1 MAAHGSAFPIAKLAL
16 NNSVPPILMASLR
29 MGLVLIILIPF
40 WRFRIPNK
48 KYFLPLLAFS
58 ISMGVMV
65 YVFMNLSLYHSSI
78 ISPIIVGS
86 QFSPIKSLATLPMA
100 LSIVGVA
107 IFAIFAAKLMS
118 IIGRRAGFIFAS
130 VGSSLA
136 ALMAAYSI
144 IIESFLL
151 FNLGCF
157 LLGAGVAFSH
167 QYRFAAVETVS
178 KDMAPKA
185 ISIILLAG
193 IGSAFIGPNLANIS
207 KEIIPE
213 HLYAGSYIALAILT
227 LSSTIFLLFYK
238 DNHKPN
244 NFVKKDTRSY
254 FELISQPRFLQA
266 LIASAFAYAV
276 MSFLMT
282 ATPISMHVMEKISLS
297 KTGLVIQL
305 HIAAMFLPSLIT
317 GNLIKKFGHSK
328 IMYAGVVLFSI
339 TILTS
344 LFEQNFVNYLTAL
357 VFLGFGW
364 NFLFISGTSLL
375 VLTYKEDEKFKAQGF
390 NDLIVYS
397 IQAVASLS
405 AGIFLNLTSWK
416 TMNLICIIFLIIIV
430 ISTLR
435 ADFKEKK

>member
-1 MAAHGSAFPIAKLAL
+1 MNKNLWLLILSQIFAFTAAPVTVFLSG
-16 NNSVPPILMASLR
+16 
-29 MGLVLIILIPF
+29 II
-40 WRFRIPNK
+40 
-48 KYFLPLLAFS
+48 
-58 ISMGVMV
+58 
-65 YVFMNLSLYHSSI
+65 
-78 ISPIIVGS
+78 GS

-107 IFAIFAAKLMS
+107 IFAIFAAKIMS
-118 IIGRRAGFIFAS
+118 IIGRRAGFIIAS

-144 IIESFLL
+144 IIESFVL

-167 QYRFAAVETVS
+167 QYRFAAVETVN

-207 KEIIPE
+207 KEIISD
-213 HLYAGSYIALAILT
+213 HLYAGSYVALAILT
-227 LSSTIFLLFYK
+227 LSSTIFLLFYE
-238 DNHKPN
+238 DNHRPN
-244 NFVKKDTRSY
+244 NFIKKNTRSY
-254 FELISQPRFLQA
+254 FELITQPRFLQA
-266 LIASAFAYAV
+266 LIASSFAYAV

-282 ATPISMHVMEKISLS
+282 ATPISMHVMEKISLV

-328 IMYAGVVLFSI
+328 IMYSGVLLFSI

-344 LFEQNFVNYLTAL
+344 LFEQNFINYLIAL
-357 VFLGFGW
+357 IFLGFGW

-375 VLTYKEDEKFKAQGF
+375 VLSYKEEEKFKAQGF
-390 NDLIVYS
+390 NDLIVYTV
-397 IQAVASLS
+397 QAIASLS
-405 AGIFLNLTSWK
+405 AGIFISLTSWK
-416 TMNLICIIFLIIIV
+416 TMNLVCIIFLIIII
-430 ISTLR
+430 ISTFR
-435 ADFKEKK
+435 ADLKQRS

>member
-1 MAAHGSAFPIAKLAL
+1 
-16 NNSVPPILMASLR
+16 
-29 MGLVLIILIPF
+29 MGHVYG
-40 WRFRIPNK
+40 RQ
-48 KYFLPLLAFS
+48 
-58 ISMGVMV
+58 V
-65 YVFMNLSLYHSSI
+65 YVLMNKNLWLLILSQIFAFTAAPVTVFLSGI
-78 ISPIIVGS
+78 IGS

-107 IFAIFAAKLMS
+107 IFAIFAAKIMS
-118 IIGRRAGFIFAS
+118 IIGRKAGFIIAS

-144 IIESFLL
+144 IIESFIL

-167 QYRFAAVETVS
+167 QYRFAAVETVEKS
-178 KDMAPKA
+178 MAPKA

-207 KEIIPE
+207 KEIISE
-213 HLYAGSYIALAILT
+213 HLYAGSYVALAILT
-227 LSSTIFLLFYK
+227 LSSTIFLLFYE
-238 DNHKPN
+238 DNHRPN
-244 NFVKKDTRSY
+244 DFIKENTRSY
-254 FELISQPRFLQA
+254 FELIKQPRFLQA
-266 LIASAFAYAV
+266 LIASSFAYAV

-282 ATPISMHVMEKISLS
+282 ATPISMHVMEKISIA

-328 IMYAGVVLFSI
+328 IMYAGVLLFSI
-339 TILTS
+339 TIFTS
-344 LFEQNFVNYLTAL
+344 LFDQNFINYLIAL
-357 VFLGFGW
+357 IFLGFGW

-375 VLTYKEDEKFKAQGF
+375 VLSYKEAEKFKAQGF
-390 NDLIVYS
+390 NDLIVYTV
-397 IQAVASLS
+397 QALASLS

-416 TMNLICIIFLIIIV
+416 TMNLVCIIFLIIII

-435 ADFKEKK
+435 ADRIESK

>member
-1 MAAHGSAFPIAKLAL
+1 MNKNLWLLILSQIFAFTAAPVTVFLSG
-16 NNSVPPILMASLR
+16 
-29 MGLVLIILIPF
+29 II
-40 WRFRIPNK
+40 
-48 KYFLPLLAFS
+48 
-58 ISMGVMV
+58 
-65 YVFMNLSLYHSSI
+65 
-78 ISPIIVGS
+78 GS

-107 IFAIFAAKLMS
+107 IFAIFAAKVMS

-167 QYRFAAVETVS
+167 QYRFAAVETVN

-227 LSSTIFLLFYK
+227 LSSTTFLLFYK

>member
-1 MAAHGSAFPIAKLAL
+1 
-16 NNSVPPILMASLR
+16 
-29 MGLVLIILIPF
+29 MGHVYG
-40 WRFRIPNK
+40 RQ
-48 KYFLPLLAFS
+48 
-58 ISMGVMV
+58 V
-65 YVFMNLSLYHSSI
+65 YVLMNKNLWLLILSQIFAFTAAPVTVFLSGI
-78 ISPIIVGS
+78 IGS
-86 QFSPIKSLATLPMA
+86 QFSPIRSLATLPMA

-107 IFAIFAAKLMS
+107 IFAIFAAKVMS

-167 QYRFAAVETVS
+167 QYRFAAVETVN

-328 IMYAGVVLFSI
+328 IMYAGVFLFSI

-416 TMNLICIIFLIIIV
+416 TMNLICIIFLIIIF

>member
-1 MAAHGSAFPIAKLAL
+1 
-16 NNSVPPILMASLR
+16 
-29 MGLVLIILIPF
+29 MGHVYG
-40 WRFRIPNK
+40 RQ
-48 KYFLPLLAFS
+48 
-58 ISMGVMV
+58 V
-65 YVFMNLSLYHSSI
+65 YVLMNKNLWLLILSQIFAFTAAPVTVFLSGI
-78 ISPIIVGS
+78 IGS

-107 IFAIFAAKLMS
+107 IFAIFAAKVMS

-167 QYRFAAVETVS
+167 QYRFAAVETVN

-328 IMYAGVVLFSI
+328 IMYAGAVLFSI

>member
-1 MAAHGSAFPIAKLAL
+1 LGHVYG
-16 NNSVPPILMASLR
+16 R
-29 MGLVLIILIPF
+29 Q
-40 WRFRIPNK
+40 
-48 KYFLPLLAFS
+48 
-58 ISMGVMV
+58 V
-65 YVFMNLSLYHSSI
+65 YVLMNKNLWLLILSQIFAFTAAPVTVFLSGI
-78 ISPIIVGS
+78 IGS

-107 IFAIFAAKLMS
+107 IFAIFAAKIMS
-118 IIGRRAGFIFAS
+118 IIGRRAGFILAS

-328 IMYAGVVLFSI
+328 IMYAGAVLFSI

>member
-1 MAAHGSAFPIAKLAL
+1 MNKNLWLLILSQIFAFTAAPVTVFLSG
-16 NNSVPPILMASLR
+16 
-29 MGLVLIILIPF
+29 II
-40 WRFRIPNK
+40 
-48 KYFLPLLAFS
+48 
-58 ISMGVMV
+58 
-65 YVFMNLSLYHSSI
+65 
-78 ISPIIVGS
+78 GS

-100 LSIVGVA
+100 LSIVGIA
-107 IFAIFAAKLMS
+107 IFAFFAAKIMS
-118 IIGRRAGFIFAS
+118 IIGRRAGFILAS

-136 ALMAAYSI
+136 SLMASYSI

-167 QYRFAAVETVS
+167 QYRFAAVETVD

-207 KEIIPE
+207 KEIISD
-213 HLYAGSYIALAILT
+213 HLYAGSYVALAILT
-227 LSSTIFLLFYK
+227 LSSTIFLLFYE
-238 DNHKPN
+238 DNHRPN
-244 NFVKKDTRSY
+244 NFIKKNTRGY
-254 FELISQPRFLQA
+254 FELITQPRFLQA
-266 LIASAFAYAV
+266 LIASSFAYAV

-282 ATPISMHVMEKISLS
+282 ATPISMHVMEKISLA

-328 IMYAGVVLFSI
+328 IMYLGVLLFLI

-344 LFEQNFVNYLTAL
+344 LFEQNFKNYLIAL
-357 VFLGFGW
+357 IFLGFGW

-375 VLTYKEDEKFKAQGF
+375 VLSYKEEEKFKAQGF
-390 NDLIVYS
+390 NDLIVYTV
-397 IQAVASLS
+397 QAIASLS
-405 AGIFLNLTSWK
+405 AGIFISLTSWK
-416 TMNLICIIFLIIIV
+416 IMNLVCIIFLIVII
-430 ISTLR
+430 ISTFR
-435 ADFKEKK
+435 ADLKHKS

>member
-1 MAAHGSAFPIAKLAL
+1 MGHVHG
-16 NNSVPPILMASLR
+16 R
-29 MGLVLIILIPF
+29 Q
-40 WRFRIPNK
+40 
-48 KYFLPLLAFS
+48 
-58 ISMGVMV
+58 V
-65 YVFMNLSLYHSSI
+65 YVLMNKNLWLLILSQIFAFTAAPVTVFLSGI
-78 ISPIIVGS
+78 IGS
-86 QFSPIKSLATLPMA
+86 QFSPIRSLATLPMA

-107 IFAIFAAKLMS
+107 IFAIFAAKVMS

-207 KEIIPE
+207 KEIISE

-328 IMYAGVVLFSI
+328 IMYAGVFLFSI

-416 TMNLICIIFLIIIV
+416 TMNLICIIFLIVII

>member
-1 MAAHGSAFPIAKLAL
+1 MNKNLWLLILSQIFAFTAAPVTVFLSG
-16 NNSVPPILMASLR
+16 
-29 MGLVLIILIPF
+29 II
-40 WRFRIPNK
+40 
-48 KYFLPLLAFS
+48 
-58 ISMGVMV
+58 
-65 YVFMNLSLYHSSI
+65 
-78 ISPIIVGS
+78 GS

-107 IFAIFAAKLMS
+107 IFAIFASKVMS

-167 QYRFAAVETVS
+167 QYRFAAVETVN

-405 AGIFLNLTSWK
+405 AGIFLNLTNWK

>member
-1 MAAHGSAFPIAKLAL
+1 
-16 NNSVPPILMASLR
+16 
-29 MGLVLIILIPF
+29 MGHVYG
-40 WRFRIPNK
+40 RQ
-48 KYFLPLLAFS
+48 
-58 ISMGVMV
+58 V
-65 YVFMNLSLYHSSI
+65 YVLMNKNLWLLILSQIFAFTAAPVTVFLSGI
-78 ISPIIVGS
+78 IGS

-107 IFAIFAAKLMS
+107 IFAIFAAKIMS
-118 IIGRRAGFIFAS
+118 IIGRKAGFIIAS

-144 IIESFLL
+144 IIESFIL

-167 QYRFAAVETVS
+167 QYRFAAVETVN

-207 KEIIPE
+207 KEIISD
-213 HLYAGSYIALAILT
+213 HLYAGSYVALAILT
-227 LSSTIFLLFYK
+227 LSSTIFLLFYE
-238 DNHKPN
+238 DNHRPS
-244 NFVKKDTRSY
+244 NFVKKNTRSY
-254 FELISQPRFLQA
+254 FELIGQPRFLQA
-266 LIASAFAYAV
+266 LIASSFAYAV

-282 ATPISMHVMEKISLS
+282 ATPISMHVMEKISLA

-328 IMYAGVVLFSI
+328 IMYSGVLLFSI

-344 LFEQNFVNYLTAL
+344 LFEQNFMNYLIAL
-357 VFLGFGW
+357 IFLGFGW

-375 VLTYKEDEKFKAQGF
+375 VLSYKEEEKFKAQGF
-390 NDLIVYS
+390 NDLIVYTV
-397 IQAVASLS
+397 QAIASLS
-405 AGIFLNLTSWK
+405 AGIFISLTSWK
-416 TMNLICIIFLIIIV
+416 IMNLVCIIFLIIII
-430 ISTLR
+430 ISTFR
-435 ADFKEKK
+435 ADLKQRS

>member
-1 MAAHGSAFPIAKLAL
+1 
-16 NNSVPPILMASLR
+16 
-29 MGLVLIILIPF
+29 MGHVYG
-40 WRFRIPNK
+40 RQ
-48 KYFLPLLAFS
+48 
-58 ISMGVMV
+58 V
-65 YVFMNLSLYHSSI
+65 YVLMNKNLWLLILSQIFAFTAAPVTVFLSGI
-78 ISPIIVGS
+78 IGS

-107 IFAIFAAKLMS
+107 IFAIFAAKVMS

-266 LIASAFAYAV
+266 LIASSFAYAV

-328 IMYAGVVLFSI
+328 IMNAGVVLFSI

-435 ADFKEKK
+435 ADFKENK

>member
-1 MAAHGSAFPIAKLAL
+1 
-16 NNSVPPILMASLR
+16 
-29 MGLVLIILIPF
+29 
-40 WRFRIPNK
+40 
-48 KYFLPLLAFS
+48 
-58 ISMGVMV
+58 
-65 YVFMNLSLYHSSI
+65 
-78 ISPIIVGS
+78 
-86 QFSPIKSLATLPMA
+86 
-100 LSIVGVA
+100 
-107 IFAIFAAKLMS
+107 
-118 IIGRRAGFIFAS
+118 
-130 VGSSLA
+130 
-136 ALMAAYSI
+136 
-144 IIESFLL
+144 
-151 FNLGCF
+151 
-157 LLGAGVAFSH
+157 
-167 QYRFAAVETVS
+167 
-178 KDMAPKA
+178 
-185 ISIILLAG
+185 
-193 IGSAFIGPNLANIS
+193 
-207 KEIIPE
+207 
-213 HLYAGSYIALAILT
+213 
-227 LSSTIFLLFYK
+227 
-238 DNHKPN
+238 
-244 NFVKKDTRSY
+244 
-254 FELISQPRFLQA
+254 
-266 LIASAFAYAV
+266 
-276 MSFLMT
+276 
-282 ATPISMHVMEKISLS
+282 MEKISLS

-416 TMNLICIIFLIIIV
+416 TMNLICIIFLIIIF

>member
-1 MAAHGSAFPIAKLAL
+1 
-16 NNSVPPILMASLR
+16 
-29 MGLVLIILIPF
+29 MGHVYG
-40 WRFRIPNK
+40 RQ
-48 KYFLPLLAFS
+48 
-58 ISMGVMV
+58 V
-65 YVFMNLSLYHSSI
+65 YVLMNKNLWLLILSQIFAFTAAPVTVFLSGI
-78 ISPIIVGS
+78 IGS

-130 VGSSLA
+130 IGSSLA